1 MPFRDRQPLPKMRT
15 SLAWA
20 MVVAWTVVQPMVVLT
35 QSVDQ
40 QANTMTHRLMS
51 PYCPGL
57 LLADCRSE
65 GARELRS
72 EILQRLQTGE
82 TPESIETNLVARFG
96 PSIRTE
102 PAFNG
107 IGLIAWLS
115 PFVFAIGGLVV
126 LARVVRRAATRNRSS
141 IVPTGLELEDDAGMS
156 DRLQDELDALD

>member
-1 MPFRDRQPLPKMRT
+1 MRARIVWAT
-15 SLAWA
+15 LFMSMMAPPTALLA
-20 MVVAWTVVQPMVVLT
+20 
-35 QSVDQ
+35 QSIDQ
-40 QANTMTHRLMS
+40 QAGALAHRLMS

-57 LLADCRSE
+57 LLSDCRSE
-65 GARELRS
+65 GARELRT
-72 EILQRLQTGE
+72 EILQRMQAGE
-82 TPESIETNLVARFG
+82 EADSIESDLVTRFG

-126 LARVVRRAATRNRSS
+126 LTRVVRRAATRNRSS
-141 IVPTGLELEDDAGMS
+141 IAPTGLELEDDAGMS